1 MVKYLL
7 RIVFIDDN
15 IDFIAGDIMTVKSTT
30 KRRAGRPLKEE
41 SNAIKAEKA
50 ILDYKSGII
59 DLMEEARNTLKAL
72 LTGNSSDKVKEG
84 VAKFII
90 EEGKTMYQEY
100 LAEDEES
107 GKDNVSET
115 GKKADAPVSRPFTT
129 DIIPFD
135 KPKSG

>member
-1 MVKYLL
+1 
-7 RIVFIDDN
+7 
-15 IDFIAGDIMTVKSTT
+15 MTVKSTT

-100 LAEDEES
+100 LAEDEETD
-107 GKDNVSET
+107 KANVSEA
-115 GKKADAPVSRPFTT
+115 GKGAPAPASRPFTT

-135 KPKSG
+135 KTKAG

>member
-1 MVKYLL
+1 
-7 RIVFIDDN
+7 
-15 IDFIAGDIMTVKSTT
+15 MTVKSTT
-30 KRRAGRPLKEE
+30 KRRRGRPLKEE

-59 DLMEEARNTLKAL
+59 DLMEKARMTLENL

-100 LAEDEES
+100 LDEDEEDD
-107 GKDNVSET
+107 KDL
-115 GKKADAPVSRPFTT
+115 PVQTAIKGNEQSASKPFTT
-129 DIIPFD
+129 DIISFN
-135 KPKSG
+135 KAK